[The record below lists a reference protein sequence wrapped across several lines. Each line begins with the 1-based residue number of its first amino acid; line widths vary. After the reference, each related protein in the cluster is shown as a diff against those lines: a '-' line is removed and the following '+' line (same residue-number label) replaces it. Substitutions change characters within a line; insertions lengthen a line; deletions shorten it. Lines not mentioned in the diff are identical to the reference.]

1 MKDVDFFTPGARLA
15 LELECL
21 LLDTRNDAAQS
32 RWWDSAHEAL
42 EQWRQ
47 AVRAMEASIDAVQ
60 PEASTTLNEAE
71 SHARIC
77 AKLAEEHKDD
87 VLVCVALTDAAAI
100 IRDLMRD
107 RLGASAT
114 GDAAGYAR
122 GRAEAGRDAAADGNE
137 RAEWE
142 GAVFTLMGHAAGLY
156 ANGQNDMPNWIY
168 ELAEKIARQHADEAL
183 AARVREVG
191 IQQRAELAAALRGE
205 VKP

>member
-47 AVRAMEASIDAVQ
+47 AVMAMEASIDAVQ
-60 PEASTTLNEAE
+60 PEASTTLEEAA
-71 SHARIC
+71 SHARVC
-77 AKLAEEHKDD
+77 SGLAEQYKRDA
-87 VLVCVALTDAAAI
+87 VLFAALTDAAAI

-114 GDAAGYAR
+114 GAGQ
-122 GRAEAGRDAAADGNE
+122 AE
-137 RAEWE
+137 
-142 GAVFTLMGHAAGLY
+142 
-156 ANGQNDMPNWIY
+156 I
-168 ELAEKIARQHADEAL
+168 EAL
-183 AARVREVG
+183 RQTLEALKAENEKLREALKDADNELDWLDGDMDTCDHSVG
-191 IQQRAELAAALRGE
+191 VCMCDYWNMRRNMKAALTKE
-205 VKP
+205 SNND

>member
-1 MKDVDFFTPGARLA
+1 MKDLDFFNPGARLA

-21 LLDTRNDAAQS
+21 LLDTRNDAVQS

-60 PEASTTLNEAE
+60 PEASTTLEQAGD
-71 SHARIC
+71 HAHIC
-77 AKLAEEHKDD
+77 SKLAEQYKSDP
-87 VLVCVALTDAAAI
+87 VLFAALTDAAAI

-122 GRAEAGRDAAADGNE
+122 GLKEAGQDAE
-137 RAEWE
+137 RYRWLRRHFAIVGTNN
-142 GAVFTLMGHAAGLY
+142 GAVFHALNLPTPTHIAPY
-156 ANGQNDMPNWIY
+156 AAI
-168 ELAEKIARQHADEAL
+168 ELDASID
-183 AARVREVG
+183 
-191 IQQRAELAAALRGE
+191 AALREE